1 MENTLAY
8 MGLNEL
14 SSMLRRREI
23 SPIEL
28 TAYYI
33 NRISELNPRLNV
45 FIEVAVD
52 RAEAQAHSAEA
63 LMAKGESIGP
73 LHGIPIALKD
83 LIDVKGLV
91 TTGGSILRRTEMAQK
106 NAYIVDKLVEAG
118 AVMIGKTHMVEF
130 AFGGT
135 GVNHHYGTPWNPWD
149 SQVHRLPGG
158 SSSGSAVAV
167 AAGMS
172 PIAIGS
178 DTGGSV
184 RIPASFCGIVGLKPT
199 FGTVSNQG
207 ILPLDPTL
215 DTLGPLSHSVADC
228 GLIHEIIS
236 GSDLHRSDTLI
247 SSADSF
253 NGKLKDLRV
262 CLPREYFWTD
272 VDEEVEAAVRSS
284 AQIFS
289 DLNLWVDEISLK
301 CLEDLSA
308 WRAGPSTT
316 AVESYFFHRE
326 ELEKNFSKFD
336 PIVSMRMLEG
346 RNISAV
352 EFLGQRDKLKDIR
365 AAALREL
372 ELVDFLITPTT
383 PFPALPLSEVDNDET
398 YHKINGLCLRNTS
411 AVNLLGLC
419 AISLPCGLTRGG
431 LPIGLQL
438 IGKPHD
444 EKRLLQLAYA
454 YEQSLGPLNSHP
466 ELSAPH

>member
-1 MENTLAY
+1 MENILAY
-8 MGLNEL
+8 MGIDEL

-23 SPIEL
+23 SPVEL

-45 FIEVAVD
+45 FIEVAIDQAV
-52 RAEAQAHSAEA
+52 AQADSAEV
-63 LMAKGESIGP
+63 LMAKGEFIGP
-73 LHGIPIALKD
+73 LHGIPFALKD

-91 TTGGSILRRTEMAQK
+91 TTGGSILRRTEKAQT
-106 NAYIVDKLVEAG
+106 NAYIVDKLFQAG

-149 SQVHRLPGG
+149 SEIHRLPGG

-215 DTLGPLSHSVADC
+215 DTLGPLAHSVADC
-228 GLIHEIIS
+228 GLIYETIS
-236 GSDLHRSDTLI
+236 GSDIHRSADFIL
-247 SSADSF
+247 SADRF
-253 NGKLKDLRV
+253 NEELKDLRV

-284 AQIFS
+284 AQILS

-326 ELEKNFSKFD
+326 QLERNFSKFD

-383 PFPALPLSEVDNDET
+383 PFPALPLSEVDNDEM

>member
-1 MENTLAY
+1 MENIFAY
-8 MGLNEL
+8 MGLDEL
-14 SSMLRRREI
+14 SSMLKRREV
-23 SPIEL
+23 SPVEL

-33 NRISELNPRLNV
+33 NRISELNPKLNV
-45 FIEVAVD
+45 FIEVAVEL
-52 RAEAQAHSAEA
+52 AEAQAQSAEA
-63 LMAKGESIGP
+63 LMAKGEFKGP
-73 LHGIPIALKD
+73 LHGIPFALKD

-91 TTGGSILRRTEMAQK
+91 TTGGSILRRTETAQT
-106 NAYIVDKLVEAG
+106 NAYIVDKLSEAG

-149 SQVHRLPGG
+149 TEVQRLPGG

-172 PIAIGS
+172 PISIGS

-199 FGTVSNQG
+199 FGTISNQG
-207 ILPLDPTL
+207 VLPLDPTL
-215 DTLGPLSHSVADC
+215 DTVGPLAHSVADC
-228 GLIHEIIS
+228 GLLYEIIS
-236 GSDLHRSDTLI
+236 GSNPLHSNASIL
-247 SSADSF
+247 SAERFDEEVK
-253 NGKLKDLRV
+253 GLRI
-262 CLPREYFWTD
+262 CFPREYFWTD
-272 VDEEVEAAVRSS
+272 LDEEVQAAVRSS

-289 DLNLWVDEISLK
+289 DLNLSVDEISLQ

-308 WRAGPSTT
+308 WRLGPSTT

-326 ELEKNFSKFD
+326 ELELNLSKFD
-336 PIVSMRMLEG
+336 PIVSKRMLEG

-352 EFLGQRDKLKDIR
+352 DFLGQRSKLKDIR
-365 AAALREL
+365 TAALKAL
-372 ELVDFLITPTT
+372 ESVDFLITPTT

-419 AISLPCGLTRGG
+419 AISLPCGLTKGG

-444 EKRLLQLAYA
+444 EKRLLKLAYA
-454 YEQSLGPLNSHP
+454 YEQSLGPLNLHP
-466 ELSAPH
+466 KLSAFL